1 MKERQGKVVK
11 STGSRYRVSDGEGVI
26 HDCSIRGSFRMKGSR
41 TTNPVAVGDDVI
53 FFPSRGEEPGVI
65 TRILK
70 RRNYI
75 IRRSPNLARESQ
87 VLASNIDQVIIMVSM
102 VAPET
107 PVEFI
112 DRVLVTAEAYRV
124 PVLILFNK
132 TDLYNSEVKQKVKE
146 LRTLYENIGYNVHES
161 SITVSGVDEKLRE
174 LILNRTTLLTGNSGV
189 GKSTLIN
196 LLNPDLRIKTA
207 EISDYHLQG
216 KHTTTF
222 PEMHPVKGGG
232 FIIDSPGIRGFG
244 VIDMDKKEIY
254 HFFPEIFKRSK
265 ECRFNNCLH
274 LEEPGCAVRKAV
286 EDGEIEWLRYRSYLS
301 IMEDGDHRYR

>member
-1 MKERQGKVVK
+1 MKERQGKVIK
-11 STGSRYRVSDGEGVI
+11 STGSRYRVADSDGDI
-26 HDCSIRGSFRMKGSR
+26 HDCSIRGSFRMRGSR
-41 TTNPVAVGDDVI
+41 TTNPVAVGDDVM
-53 FFPSRGEEPGVI
+53 FLPSRGEEPGVI

-70 RRNYI
+70 RKNYI

-87 VLASNIDQVIIMVSM
+87 VLASNIDQLIIMVSM

-132 TDLYNSEVKQKVKE
+132 TDLYNSEVKKRVDE
-146 LRTLYENIGYNVHES
+146 LTALYENIGYRVLES
-161 SITVSGVDEKLRE
+161 SLSVIGLEESLRE
-174 LILNRTTLLTGNSGV
+174 LILNKTTLLAGNSGV

-196 LLNPDLRIKTA
+196 MLNPELRIKTA

-222 PEMHPVKGGG
+222 PEMHAVKGGG

-286 EDGEIEWLRYRSYLS
+286 ENGEIEWLRYRSYLS